1 MSPYGDMSKRDDIA
15 ESERVWKALADN
27 SRREILDCLG
37 ERPLTT
43 GELVARFEA
52 SHCRTAV
59 MKHLEILVRANLVV
73 VRRQGRQRWN
83 YLNPVPI
90 QRVCDR
96 WVSKHVQHMASALSR
111 LKDFV
116 EEREEN
122 RRSSSKRVTSRSGR
136 NGPDRLARSNT

>member
-1 MSPYGDMSKRDDIA
+1 MSPYGVMSKQDDIA
-15 ESERVWKALADN
+15 ESEQVWKALADN
-27 SRREILDCLG
+27 SRRKILDSLG
-37 ERPLTT
+37 DRPLTT
-43 GELVARFEA
+43 AEIVARFEE

-73 VRRQGRQRWN
+73 VRREGRQRWN

-96 WVSKHVQHMASALSR
+96 WVSKHVQHMASAISR

-116 EEREEN
+116 EERGEN
-122 RRSSSKRVTSRSGR
+122 RKSSSNRLASRSGK
-136 NGPDRLARSNT
+136 D